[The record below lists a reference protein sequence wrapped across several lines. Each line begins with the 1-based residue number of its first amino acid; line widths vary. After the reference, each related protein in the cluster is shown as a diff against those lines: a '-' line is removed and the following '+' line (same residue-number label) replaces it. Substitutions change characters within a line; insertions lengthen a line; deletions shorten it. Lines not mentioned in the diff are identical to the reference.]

1 MWEKLVQAVSSMLRE
16 LKREWQEMLHAIKKS
31 WSKMVLKIHMLK
43 Y

>member
-16 LKREWQEMLHAIKKS
+16 LKREWQEMPHAIKKS